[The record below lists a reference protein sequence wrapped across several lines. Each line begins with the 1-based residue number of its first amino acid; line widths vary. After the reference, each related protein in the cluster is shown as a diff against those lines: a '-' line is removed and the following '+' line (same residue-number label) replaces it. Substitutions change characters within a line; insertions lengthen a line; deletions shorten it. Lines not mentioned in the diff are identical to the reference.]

1 VLLNVNVVWLAGDF
15 LDQRAEQNVVD
26 VGVAE
31 TLTGTRLQ
39 RRGERTMN
47 AF

>member
-31 TLTGTRLQ
+31 NLTGGPDCSGVVSAR
-39 RRGERTMN
+39 
-47 AF
+47 